1 MFLQVLIILAIFGIT
16 VANSIR
22 KEKQKELER
31 QASLSDIEEEE
42 DLTWYDEANSEE
54 LAEEPSFEEA
64 KREILDRLPP
74 PVESIENKKVP
85 IKRASQLPK
94 IEIAPPIEEEE
105 DMDLAFNVSSMDE
118 VRRGII
124 WSEILKRKY

>member
-1 MFLQVLIILAIFGIT
+1 MLLQVLIILAIFGIT

-31 QASLSDIEEEE
+31 QASLSDLEEEE
-42 DLTWYDEANSEE
+42 DLTWYDEANSET
-54 LAEEPSFEEA
+54 LAEESSFEEA
-64 KREILDRLPP
+64 KREILDRIPP
-74 PVESIENKKVP
+74 LIESIEKEKTP
-85 IKRASQLPK
+85 FKRASQAPK
-94 IEIAPPIEEEE
+94 IETAPIEEEE
-105 DMDLAFNVSSMDE
+105 DLDLAFNVSSMDD